1 MGGAGQVREPRGGPY
16 PPRPPTQTTQHREK
30 AGLCTPGHTSLPPA
44 WHDTGW
50 SLPCV
55 SAFLIFT
62 EVGDSKGRSLVG
74 PCTEPRAPSWRH
86 RLPIQVHPSPWTG
99 LDGAPGWGPPGP
111 LSRLCGSRCYFGST
125 GVACTRSQS
134 PRELARLGAT
144 GWKAVMRE
152 DRIDQRSK
160 LGFAKSIHQLGKCPL
175 NTPPRSSP

>member
-74 PCTEPRAPSWRH
+74 PCTEPRAPSWMH
-86 RLPIQVHPSPWTG
+86 RLPIQVHPFPVDRAGRCPWVGSPRASVRVVRVPLLLWQHRGG
-99 LDGAPGWGPPGP
+99 LYQVPE
-111 LSRLCGSRCYFGST
+111 ST
-125 GVACTRSQS
+125 GTGKTGSN
-134 PRELARLGAT
+134 RLEGSDER
-144 GWKAVMRE
+144 G
-152 DRIDQRSK
+152 Q
-160 LGFAKSIHQLGKCPL
+160 
-175 NTPPRSSP
+175 N

>member
-1 MGGAGQVREPRGGPY
+1 MGGAGQVRELRGGPY

-30 AGLCTPGHTSLPPA
+30 AGLCIPGHTSLPPA

-55 SAFLIFT
+55 CIWSF
-62 EVGDSKGRSLVG
+62 SLKWVKAKAGASWG
-74 PCTEPRAPSWRH
+74 PALSPGH
-86 RLPIQVHPSPWTG
+86 RLGCTGSPYRCILSPWTG

-111 LSRLCGSRCYFGST
+111 LSGLCGSRCYFGST